1 MTDNDVKEM
10 LAAAEAMRK
19 FTDSGVDDMTDC
31 IWYTSYSTVYWNTE
45 ENVNDLFLGDGDTY
59 SVEIGYKRK
68 ETESYVI
75 YEQCYDLCGGR
86 CTLVFSKSLEQNEE
100 DWEEEYGGDEE

>member
-10 LAAAEAMRK
+10 LAAANAMRK

-31 IWYTSYSTVYWNTE
+31 IWYVSYSAIYWNTE
-45 ENVNDLFLGDGDTY
+45 DNVNDLFLGDGETF

-86 CTLVFSKSLEQNEE
+86 CTLVFSKSLEYNEE
-100 DWEEEYGGDEE
+100 DWEEDYWEDAE

>member
-10 LAAAEAMRK
+10 LTAAEAIRK

-31 IWYTSYSTVYWNTE
+31 IWYVSYSAVYWNTE
-45 ENVNDLFLGDGDTY
+45 ENVNDLFNHDGETF

-68 ETESYVI
+68 ETESFVI

-100 DWEEEYGGDEE
+100 DWEEEYWGNEE